1 MRSLATIAKIG
12 GVAVTAMMSLFMSGA
27 IAWAITYFLID
38 GSEPENPGT
47 DLGAGIAF
55 LGLSLFLAPIGVIG
69 GGALGVRFLFKS
81 KENGGQDTMHANLAS
96 TR

>member
-1 MRSLATIAKIG
+1 MRSIATIAKIG
-12 GVAVTAMMSLFMSGA
+12 GVAVTVVMSLFMSGA

-47 DLGAGIAF
+47 DLGAGMAF
-55 LGLSLFLAPIGVIG
+55 LGLSLLLAPIGAIG
-69 GGALGVRFLFKS
+69 GGALGLRFLFKS
-81 KENGGQDTMHANLAS
+81 KEKGGQNTMHANLAS